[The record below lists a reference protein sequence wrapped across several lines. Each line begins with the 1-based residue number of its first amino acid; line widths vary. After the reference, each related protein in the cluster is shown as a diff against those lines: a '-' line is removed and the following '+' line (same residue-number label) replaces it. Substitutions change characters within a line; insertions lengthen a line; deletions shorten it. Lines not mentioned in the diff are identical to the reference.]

1 VQAAE
6 AADTLKELGGEGTAR
21 EATGLHKLENQA
33 ALLIAFLAMCL
44 AITAVAG
51 GDNEQLI
58 LQSEMKAADTFA
70 FYQAKTI
77 RRTSTILA
85 KDDLEL
91 RQLAEG
97 GAWSPEA
104 QRAVQE
110 KIAFYEQEIDRY
122 RNEPDEGTQDLLT
135 RARELEAARDLGVRK
150 DPNFDYAEG
159 LFQIA
164 IVVASV
170 AILTKLRPLQITAA
184 GVGLLALILML
195 NGFALFFE
203 LPF

>member
-1 VQAAE
+1 VQAAD
-6 AADTLKELGGEGTAR
+6 AADTVKELGTEETAR
-21 EATGLHKLENQA
+21 EATGLHKLENQS

-44 AITAVAG
+44 AITTVAG
-51 GDNEQLI
+51 GDNEQVI

-91 RQLAEG
+91 RLLAES

-104 QRAVQE
+104 ERTVRE

-122 RNEPDEGTQDLLT
+122 RNEPEEGTQDLLK

-170 AILTKLRPLQITAA
+170 AILTKLRPLQVIAA
-184 GVGLLALILML
+184 SVGVVALILML
-195 NGFALFFE
+195 NGFALLFE